1 MYLKPLLLGYYDF
14 CLPDSDLW
22 GEKKTVEVDAETNYR
37 RSYFYTK
44 CIPVWGEAEESVV
57 SAD

>member
-22 GEKKTVEVDAETNYR
+22 GEKKKLWKLMQKQTIEDLIFIQNVFQY
-37 RSYFYTK
+37 
-44 CIPVWGEAEESVV
+44 EEKQKKV
-57 SAD
+57 